1 MESSQLNPARP
12 HFPPAPSP
20 GNGLLYFFT
29 SIFSPCS
36 QLNLL
41 PRFFPPSFFVSKL
54 YVIDRFNPG
63 CPDRGLSIIQEWPG
77 SDTAY

>member
-1 MESSQLNPARP
+1 MLSIE
-12 HFPPAPSP
+12 FTAP
-20 GNGLLYFFT
+20 
-29 SIFSPCS
+29 I
-36 QLNLL
+36 
-41 PRFFPPSFFVSKL
+41 FFPPSFFVSKL